1 MIPVFVITGFLGSG
15 KTTLLNRLVR
25 HPGLSDTAVIV
36 NEFGEMGID
45 HLLVESAHENTV
57 LLASGCLCCTVR
69 GDLVDTLGDL
79 AARRASGEVPAFARV
94 VIETTGLADP
104 APVLQTLMSEP
115 TVTAH
120 YRLAGVVTTVDAVHG
135 SGQLDEHPESLKQAA
150 VADVVVLT
158 KTDVAPP
165 DAAAGLRARL
175 RQISPAAAI
184 LDSVEGDVDP
194 DRLFAAIGASA
205 DLGARLDRIGDDAA
219 TGGAHDHHHDHV
231 VRDVNRHDDRIAA
244 ISVIR
249 DRPLDW
255 AAVRTWLQSIA
266 SLRGADLLRV
276 KGIVNVAGIDAPV
289 VVHGVQHV
297 FDPPRRLDRWPDD
310 DRRTRIVVIARD
322 LDGAGLDAALD
333 SAIGVTRRP
342 A

>member
-15 KTTLLNRLVR
+15 KTTLLNRLLR
-25 HPGLSDTAVIV
+25 HPGMADSAVIV
-36 NEFGEMGID
+36 NEFGEVGID
-45 HLLVESAHENTV
+45 HLLVESALEGAV

-79 AARRASGEVPAFARV
+79 AARRDTGEVPEFGRV

-104 APVLQTLMSEP
+104 APVLQTLMGEP
-115 TVTAH
+115 TVTAR
-120 YRLAGVVTTVDAVHG
+120 YRLAGVITTVDAVHG
-135 SGQLDEHPESLKQAA
+135 AGQLDEHGEALKQAA

-165 DAAAGLRARL
+165 EAVAALDARL
-175 RQISPAAAI
+175 RRISPGAPI
-184 LDSVEGDVDP
+184 LRVVSGDIDP
-194 DRLFAAIGASA
+194 DRLFAGIGV
-205 DLGARLDRIGDDAA
+205 RPERIEPDHDHGHD
-219 TGGAHDHHHDHV
+219 HDHHHDHANA
-231 VRDVNRHDDRIAA
+231 DVSRHDDRIVAVA
-244 ISVIR
+244 VVR
-249 DRPLDW
+249 DRPLEW
-255 AAVRTWLQSIA
+255 SAVSTWLQSVA

-276 KGIVNVAGIDAPV
+276 KGLVNVAGLDTPV

-310 DRRTRIVVIARD
+310 DHRTRIVLIVRD
-322 LDGAGLDAALD
+322 LDGAGLDAALEAALD
-333 SAIGVTRRP
+333 AVIAGVRRTP

>member
-15 KTTLLNRLVR
+15 KTTLLNRLLR
-25 HPGLSDTAVIV
+25 HPGMADSAVIV
-36 NEFGEMGID
+36 NEFGEVGID
-45 HLLVESAHENTV
+45 HLLVESALEGAV

-79 AARRASGEVPAFARV
+79 AARRDTGEVPEFARV

-104 APVLQTLMSEP
+104 APVLQTLMGEP
-115 TVTAH
+115 TVTAR
-120 YRLAGVVTTVDAVHG
+120 YRLAGVITTVDAVHG
-135 SGQLDEHPESLKQAA
+135 AGQLDEHGEALKQAA

-165 DAAAGLRARL
+165 EAVAALDARL
-175 RQISPAAAI
+175 RRISPGAPI
-184 LDSVEGDVDP
+184 LRVVSGDIDP
-194 DRLFAAIGASA
+194 DRLFAGIGV
-205 DLGARLDRIGDDAA
+205 RPERIEPDHDHGHD
-219 TGGAHDHHHDHV
+219 HDHHHDHANA
-231 VRDVNRHDDRIAA
+231 DVSRHDDRIVAVA
-244 ISVIR
+244 VVR
-249 DRPLDW
+249 DRPLEW
-255 AAVRTWLQSIA
+255 SAVSTWLQSVA

-276 KGIVNVAGIDAPV
+276 KGLVNVAGLDTPV

-310 DRRTRIVVIARD
+310 DHRTRIVLIVRD
-322 LDGAGLDAALD
+322 LDGAGLDAALEAALD
-333 SAIGVTRRP
+333 AVIAGVRRTP